1 MTDRL
6 GLEGVGVAFGA
17 TKVVENVSLRLPEGR
32 IGCLLGPG
40 GCGKITLL
48 RASAGFESIHSGE
61 IHLHGH
67 RVGTRDHALA
77 PERRRV
83 GMEFQDFALFPH
95 LTIADNDP
103 GHP

>member
-48 RASAGFESIHSGE
+48 RAIAGFESIHSGE